1 MNRKNSGPDITGN
14 PKDSLLGKACI
25 LVVDDQENLLH
36 ILSRML
42 NASGFEVHTTKC
54 MTSKWID
61 SMSRD

>member
-54 MTSKWID
+54 MTS
-61 SMSRD
+61 R